1 MVNLV
6 IPPVSDC
13 FMPTLGV
20 AQIAGYLKKNNICC
34 RVIDASA
41 EFVYD
46 LFLKIKGLSPVKRR
60 TIIDNEQLSFRNVV
74 SCLNYL
80 SSIQDEFCITID
92 DFRTGFSWRDIDNT
106 VDFVNRK
113 TIFHERIKNLS
124 FMNIPREMRNYYCF
138 SISYES
144 QVIPSLVM
152 AKIIKE
158 KYPEIK
164 VCVGGSLLYNYEKDF
179 YKLLY
184 FTEWIDYLII
194 GAGELVYAALEI
206 GGDKALSAI
215 PNVNVVSNYGK
226 HIVDA
231 RKCCLTPVVYDPDFS
246 DIDFEIYPTV
256 AKAFPYMI
264 RDKCYYG
271 KCYFCN
277 GDRMV
282 KQNNTKEIEKAFKKI
297 EGISTQIQVENA
309 YLVDAALSPADFRK
323 IAAMCLKHKINW
335 IANGRFEEQLLDEEL
350 IKKLSENGCS
360 MLRFGLESGSQKV
373 LDYMN
378 KGTKIK
384 VAEKILRLTAMYGI
398 KNHIYIMFG
407 YPGEG
412 SRERKE
418 TLKFID
424 RNKNYIHSYSVSVFQ
439 PIPGT
444 HVYNEL
450 LDRVSDKENEYQSMI
465 DMIYSDEE
473 DYQRLHG
480 DIIAINSILKNYAK
494 TNLEFYSA
502 NIFNGTDNISEEK
515 SHRKL
520 IFEKK
525 IFSRVFEKSC
535 HIKDKI
541 YVTEKVPSEVRRNYV
556 AIDFYKNMV
565 IYLNISKQ
573 IVEDY
578 NNRIYEKK
586 QSEFLKIV
594 EEHDFEE
601 QFEFFDISNYNVDI
615 AREMSI
621 QFMP

>member
-124 FMNIPREMRNYYCF
+124 FMNIPKEMRNYYCF

-231 RKCCLTPVVYDPDFS
+231 RECCSTPVVYDPDFS

-282 KQNNTKEIEKAFKKI
+282 KQNNTKEIEKALKKI
-297 EGISTQIQVENA
+297 EGISTQIQVENV

-541 YVTEKVPSEVRRNYV
+541 YVTEKVPSEVRQNYV
-556 AIDFYKNMV
+556 VVDFYKNMV